1 MCHENHV
8 RVKKGKWKK
17 EKGKEEKEGKKKT
30 EKRGG
35 KGEEKRKLRR
45 KKKGKRR
52 KKKKGGKRKKEK
64 KGEKKKKKGEKG
76 KKRGVGKE
84 RGKKNR
90 KRRKKRAQSMLL
102 LGQVGQGLQMTLCP
116 TTQASLFA
124 DSSVCCHH
132 PNGMGSIKCKAVGK
146 ISLHL
151 SSEHTCCSARR
162 AAGMGSRQLFRHV
175 KKSQLLPTHTCRATS

>member
-35 KGEEKRKLRR
+35 GEGEEKRKLRR

-64 KGEKKKKKGEKG
+64 KGEKKKKGKKG
-76 KKRGVGKE
+76 KKGGWEKK
-84 RGKKNR
+84 GGKNR
-90 KRRKKRAQSMLL
+90 KRREKRVQSMLL

-132 PNGMGSIKCKAVGK
+132 PNGMGSIECKAVGK

-175 KKSQLLPTHTCRATS
+175 KRSQLLPTHTCRATS